1 MSAFTHPEPHRR
13 PRLALIFASMATL
26 SVIATISLLVAAVV
40 VH

>member
-1 MSAFTHPEPHRR
+1 MSVLTHQEPRRR
-13 PRLALIFASMATL
+13 PKLALIFASLATL